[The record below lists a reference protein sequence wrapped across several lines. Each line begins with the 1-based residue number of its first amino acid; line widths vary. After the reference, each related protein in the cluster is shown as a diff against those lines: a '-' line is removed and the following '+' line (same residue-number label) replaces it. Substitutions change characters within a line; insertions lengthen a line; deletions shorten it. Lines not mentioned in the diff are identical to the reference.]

1 MANPCGSSKADAMGD
16 VNDHF
21 HSVFAHLALRIPVT
35 VAISDATIDV
45 NDDFHSVFVHL
56 ALRILVTVA
65 KSDVVIDVNEDF
77 HSAFVHVALR
87 IPSIVANSKWP
98 NAKTYYESNDFM
110 YICLEAFL
118 IEY

>member
-1 MANPCGSSKADAMGD
+1 MRD

-35 VAISDATIDV
+35 VAKSGATIDV

-65 KSDVVIDVNEDF
+65 KSDVTIDVNDDF
-77 HSAFVHVALR
+77 HSVFVHVALR
-87 IPSIVANSKWP
+87 IPRTVANSTWP
-98 NAKTYYESNDFM
+98 SAKTYYESDDFM
-110 YICLEAFL
+110 RYMIYCVTKRLLGFKSSLEL
-118 IEY
+118 KV

>member
-1 MANPCGSSKADAMGD
+1 MRG

-21 HSVFAHLALRIPVT
+21 YNAFAHLALRIPAT
-35 VAISDATIDV
+35 VAKPDATIDV

-65 KSDVVIDVNEDF
+65 KSDVMIHVNEHF
-77 HSAFVHVALR
+77 HSVFVHVALR
-87 IPSIVANSKWP
+87 IPRTVANSSCH

-110 YICLEAFL
+110 NICFKSVTNRLLGFKSSLEL
-118 IEY
+118 RV

>member
-1 MANPCGSSKADAMGD
+1 MRD

-21 HSVFAHLALRIPVT
+21 YSAFAHLALRIPVT
-35 VAISDATIDV
+35 VAKSNETIDV

-65 KSDVVIDVNEDF
+65 KSDVVIDVNDHF

-87 IPSIVANSKWP
+87 IPRTVANSTWP

-110 YICLEAFL
+110 DACFKTVTIRV
-118 IEY
+118 